1 MMMMMMAAKGSLSL
15 ITANLWQT
23 GVRALFR
30 FYQSKANLSQDEAWS
45 ELRTELTLC
54 IAHWKEPAEEWEFQL
69 VRAILVEEHNVTVEE
84 ADALYIRD
92 PGTPII
98 DALKN
103 CITRAQASVDK

>member
-1 MMMMMMAAKGSLSL
+1 MMMMAAKGTLSL

-30 FYQSKANLSQDEAWS
+30 FYQSKAGLSQDEAWS
-45 ELRTELTLC
+45 TFRVQLTLEV
-54 IAHWKEPAEEWEFQL
+54 AHWKEPAEEWEFQL

-84 ADALYIRD
+84 ANAFMVRD

-98 DALKN
+98 DALKT
-103 CITRAQASVDK
+103 CISKATNDS

>member
-1 MMMMMMAAKGSLSL
+1 MMMAAAKGSLSL

-30 FYQSKANLSQDEAWS
+30 FYQSKAGLSQDEAWAEFRV
-45 ELRTELTLC
+45 ELELNV
-54 IAHWKEPAEEWEFQL
+54 AHWKKPAEEWEFQL

-84 ADALYIRD
+84 ANAFMVRD

-98 DALKN
+98 DALKT
-103 CITRAQASVDK
+103 CIARAQASVDK

>member
-1 MMMMMMAAKGSLSL
+1 MMIAAARETLSL

-30 FYQSKANLSQDEAWS
+30 FYQNKAGLTQDETWI
-45 ELRTELTLC
+45 ELRKELEIC
-54 IAHWKEPAEEWEFQL
+54 VAHWKEPAEEWEFQL

-84 ADALYIRD
+84 ANALYIRD

-98 DALKN
+98 DALRT
-103 CITRAQASVDK
+103 CISRVDK